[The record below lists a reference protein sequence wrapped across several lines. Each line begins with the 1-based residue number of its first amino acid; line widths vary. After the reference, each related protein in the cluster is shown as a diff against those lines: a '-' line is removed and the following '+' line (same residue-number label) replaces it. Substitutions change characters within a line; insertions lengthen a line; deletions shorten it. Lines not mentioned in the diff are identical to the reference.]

1 LLREQRTNAVLAV
14 NGGARSAL
22 ASLAGPASPID
33 SCAAAWTS
41 MTGNL
46 AQIIRRNT
54 LMNSSID
61 TTSHKIEAREIPNDQ
76 RLQALP
82 RHFGRHMLTVEYAVY
97 AFMRKLANQYTGG
110 YWRYVDL
117 SNGGFYMA
125 PTHETPFNV
134 CVDTNGFEGQ
144 MSADAAGIT
153 ACLFAL
159 SHLSFQIQHES
170 IAGHFR
176 QLRDYALE
184 HTEGSVILAAID

>member
-1 LLREQRTNAVLAV
+1 MTDRTNAVLAV

-22 ASLAGPASPID
+22 ASPIGPASRID

-61 TTSHKIEAREIPNDQ
+61 TTSQKIQAREIPNDK

-97 AFMRKLANQYTGG
+97 AFMRKLSNQYTGG
-110 YWRYVDL
+110 YWNY
-117 SNGGFYMA
+117 
-125 PTHETPFNV
+125 
-134 CVDTNGFEGQ
+134 
-144 MSADAAGIT
+144 
-153 ACLFAL
+153 
-159 SHLSFQIQHES
+159 
-170 IAGHFR
+170 
-176 QLRDYALE
+176 LE
-184 HTEGSVILAAID
+184 

>member
-1 LLREQRTNAVLAV
+1 
-14 NGGARSAL
+14 
-22 ASLAGPASPID
+22 
-33 SCAAAWTS
+33 

-54 LMNSSID
+54 LMNPSID
-61 TTSHKIEAREIPNDQ
+61 TTSLKIEAREIPNDE

-97 AFMRKLANQYTGG
+97 AFMRRLSSQYTGG
-110 YWRYVDL
+110 FWNYLEL

-125 PTHETPFNV
+125 PTHETPFDI

-153 ACLFAL
+153 SCLFTL
-159 SHLSFQIQHES
+159 SHLSFQIQHEG
-170 IAGHFR
+170 IADHFHW
-176 QLRDYALE
+176 LRDFALE
-184 HTEGSVILAAID
+184 HAEASAILAAID